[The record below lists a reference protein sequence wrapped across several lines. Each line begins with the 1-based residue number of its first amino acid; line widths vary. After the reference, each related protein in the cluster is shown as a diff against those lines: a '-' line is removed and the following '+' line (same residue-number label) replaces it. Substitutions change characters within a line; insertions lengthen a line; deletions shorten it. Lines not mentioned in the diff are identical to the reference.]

1 MAQAKSL
8 KFAQQSVL
16 LGDGATPTEVFSAP
30 CGFTELTMTVNI
42 ETNTTNV
49 PDCADPDLPAWLASD
64 EVSKQMT
71 ISGNGILDTDAMQE
85 WRDWLMTGGEKN
97 VRWMTAGAA
106 ADGGGY
112 FQAPAIMSAY
122 EETGARGQR
131 WSLSATLTLNGKPT
145 FTAAV

>member
-16 LGDGATPTEVFSAP
+16 LGDGATPTEIFTAP

-85 WRDWLMTGGEKN
+85 WRDWLMVGGEKN
-97 VRWMTAGAA
+97 VRWMTQGTAA
-106 ADGGGY
+106 NGGGY
-112 FQAPAIMSAY
+112 FQAPAIMTAY

-131 WSLSATLTLNGKPT
+131 WSLSTTLTLNGKPT
-145 FTAAV
+145 FTAAA